1 MITNFNI
8 REFPGGLVVR
18 ILGFYCCSL
27 GSVPGERT
35 EILQAM
41 WHSQKQTNKRI
52 YISKLEKLHCMCQK
66 GVSSACLFHTLAV
79 RFTCCSVSLPWT
91 SLVAQLVKNPAIQE
105 TWVQSLG
112 WEEGKGYLLQYSG
125 LENRGHKESDT
136 TEPLS
141 PSLSVSLQGLP
152 RWLCGKESGCQCRR
166 CGLDPWVGKIPWR
179 KK

>member
-18 ILGFYCCSL
+18 ILGFHCCSL

-112 WEEGKGYLLQYSG
+112 WEDPLEEG
-125 LENRGHKESDT
+125 LEPTPVFLPGESRGQR
-136 TEPLS
+136 
-141 PSLSVSLQGLP
+141 SLVGYSLRGL
-152 RWLCGKESGCQCRR
+152 RVRHA
-166 CGLDPWVGKIPWR
+166 
-179 KK
+179 